1 VWAAAQT
8 NSAGAWQNLFDRW
21 SSHTRATRDV
31 MLGEALRS
39 PAGVEALVA
48 ALETDVFSAH
58 ELPAGTRETL
68 AQLHDESLRRRLQP
82 ILAAAAPA
90 DRSEVVAR
98 YADVA
103 NRRGDSARGA
113 GIFRQN
119 CQACHAVQGIGQQV
133 GPDLASVASRR
144 TEQLLVDI
152 LDPSRQVSPDYI
164 SYLVETKDGRIMTGL
179 LAAETADSVTLR
191 REERQQDTIP
201 RDNIEQLRASGKS
214 LMPDGLEQKLTPDEL
229 ADLLEFLHHPHEHL
243 LN

>member
-1 VWAAAQT
+1 
-8 NSAGAWQNLFDRW
+8 
-21 SSHTRATRDV
+21 
-31 MLGEALRS
+31 
-39 PAGVEALVA
+39 
-48 ALETDVFSAH
+48 
-58 ELPAGTRETL
+58 
-68 AQLHDESLRRRLQP
+68 
-82 ILAAAAPA
+82 
-90 DRSEVVAR
+90 
-98 YADVA
+98 
-103 NRRGDSARGA
+103 
-113 GIFRQN
+113 
-119 CQACHAVQGIGQQV
+119 VQGIGQQV